1 MSSSDPILTEEEIE
15 RLKNQKG
22 GFEFG
27 AGSNFISGGNLPNID
42 YGNIAGQIFAQQPK
56 IAGQIFAQQPN
67 NLGVDL
73 NANRDALDALVDA
86 GLADLGSMGIMG
98 AMPSYAGFTGPN
110 LGLFSTD
117 FDPNTQDTLK
127 EDWIAAIEKLAAH
140 NLKFR
145 GFDITDPQFKDD
157 TDKFFKNQKDLQD
170 DLQKARSAFIAA
182 GGDPDGLAQAAATAL
197 AGGIGGIANTLP
209 QLAGAGTWN
218 QVKVTPG
225 TITGSFDPQGT
236 PLIPIGKAGDTT
248 VVTSTGVPALDDFI
262 NESLGGESVAEAGVP
277 TIGEIGGAAGDLI
290 EKGLEGVGIDTLAA
304 DADKDTE
311 GTAVVVGG
319 AGTGTP
325 SGAEGEVEEIL
336 SGDSTQRRQRQDVEQ
351 PINKNVDPPLPEV
364 DPPLG
369 GTGLDVKGDTG
380 TGLDVKGGPPVGPPD
395 GPPAPPVGPPA
406 GLPVSPT
413 DDLPPEEVIK
423 NTEEIDIIK
432 GDDVKGDGSN
442 RGGYGN
448 LFLPQSFRGIKEEPG
463 DLVDIDYLYDFD
475 DGLEQLFAATDDEEE
490 IEKGLYV
497 YEEGGEVAKQD
508 AVDMV
513 TRRPGEY
520 GRSYFTQG
528 EFVPTGTALGG
539 ESLTSSEIQIP
550 KYTYER
556 DLLPQFD
563 GSSNAIDPSVA
574 FGALSGIFGGG
585 SGNTTTSSDF
595 DFLDTIS
602 ETGGTEGSDTDTLL
616 EIVGLLGMP
625 GLSFAGG
632 GMAQGYYLGG
642 PTDGMAD
649 LIPATIDGTQ
659 PAALS
664 DGEFVIPADVVS
676 HLGNG
681 NSDAGAKQ
689 LYSMMD
695 RVRDERTGTT
705 KQGPEIDPTKMMPA

>member
-1 MSSSDPILTEEEIE
+1 MSDPILTDEEKAKMIAAT
-15 RLKNQKG
+15 G
-22 GFEFG
+22 GINFG
-27 AGSNFISGGNLPNID
+27 GSSDFVFGGNLPNRD
-42 YGNIAGQIFAQQPK
+42 YGNIAGQLSALQPK
-56 IAGQIFAQQPN
+56 IAGQIFAQQPRDLG

-73 NANRDALDALVDA
+73 NANKDALDALVDA

-127 EDWIAAIEKLAAH
+127 EDWIAAGEKLAAH
-140 NLKFR
+140 NQKFR

-197 AGGIGGIANTLP
+197 AGGLGGIANTLP

-225 TITGSFDPQGT
+225 TITGTFNPQG
-236 PLIPIGKAGDTT
+236 PNELIPIGKAGPTGDTT
-248 VVTSTGVPALDDFI
+248 VVTSTGVPALDDAV
-262 NESLGGESVAEAGVP
+262 NDLLGGESVATADVP
-277 TIGEIGGAAGDLI
+277 TVGDITTATGTLVGG
-290 EKGLEGVGIDTLAA
+290 GLEQAGKDVLGLPYAE
-304 DADKDTE
+304 DKDTE
-311 GTAVVVGG
+311 GTDVVVGG
-319 AGTGTP
+319 AGMGTP
-325 SGAEGEVEEIL
+325 SGVEGEVEEIL
-336 SGDSTQRRQRQDVEQ
+336 SGDSTQRRQQQGVDQ
-351 PINKNVDPPLPEV
+351 PINKNVDPSLPEV

-380 TGLDVKGGPPVGPPD
+380 TGLDVKGGPPD
-395 GPPAPPVGPPA
+395 GPPAPPVGPPDGPPA
-406 GLPVSPT
+406 GLPVSPI
-413 DDLPPEEVIK
+413 DDLPPETLIES
-423 NTEEIDIIK
+423 TEEIDIIK

-442 RGGYGN
+442 RGGGDAS
-448 LFLPQSFRGIKEEPG
+448 LFLPQSFRGIREEPG

-475 DGLEQLFAATDDEEE
+475 DGLDQLFAATDDEEE

-520 GRSYFTQG
+520 GRNYFTQG
-528 EFVPTGTALGG
+528 KGTGFIPTGTALGG

-556 DLLPQFD
+556 DLLPM
-563 GSSNAIDPSVA
+563 PSGPFVA
-574 FGALSGIFGGG
+574 NTGATG
-585 SGNTTTSSDF
+585 TMF

-681 NSDAGAKQ
+681 NSDAGAEQ

>member
-1 MSSSDPILTEEEIE
+1 MSDPILTDEEIE

-22 GFEFG
+22 GIEFG
-27 AGSNFISGGNLPNID
+27 AGSNIISGGNLPSID
-42 YGNIAGQIFAQQPK
+42 YGDIAGQIFAQQPRD
-56 IAGQIFAQQPN
+56 
-67 NLGVDL
+67 LGIDL

-86 GLADLGSMGIMG
+86 GLVDLGSMGIMG
-98 AMPSYAGFTGPN
+98 AMPSMGGSAP

-127 EDWIAAIEKLAAH
+127 EDWIAAGEELAAH
-140 NLKFR
+140 NQKFR
-145 GFDITDPQFKDD
+145 GFDITDPQFKDE
-157 TDKFFKNQKDLQD
+157 TDPFFEEQKKLQD
-170 DLQKARSAFIAA
+170 NLQKARSAFIAA
-182 GGDPDGLAQAAATAL
+182 GGDPDGLTQKAIAAA
-197 AGGIGGIANTLP
+197 AGGIAGAANVLP
-209 QLAGAGTWN
+209 QIAGGGTFQ
-218 QVKVTPG
+218 QVAVSPG
-225 TITGSFDPQGT
+225 TITGTFDPQGPR
-236 PLIPIGKAGDTT
+236 PLIPIGKDGDTT
-248 VVTSTGVPALDDFI
+248 VVTSTGVPAIDDAV
-262 NESLGGESVAEAGVP
+262 NTVLGGESVATADVP

-290 EKGLEGVGIDTLAA
+290 GGGLEQAGKDVLGLPYAE
-304 DADKDTE
+304 DKDID
-311 GTAVVVGG
+311 GTDVVLGG
-319 AGTGTP
+319 AGMGTP
-325 SGAEGEVEEIL
+325 SGVEGAVEEIL
-336 SGDSTQRRQRQDVEQ
+336 SGDSTQRRQQQGVDQ
-351 PINKNVDPPLPEV
+351 PINRQVDPPLPDV

-369 GTGLDVKGDTG
+369 GTPLDVKGDTGTAPDVKGDTG
-380 TGLDVKGGPPVGPPD
+380 TGLDVKGDLPVGPPDGPFVPPVGPPD
-395 GPPAPPVGPPA
+395 GPPVLPP
-406 GLPVSPT
+406 
-413 DDLPPEEVIK
+413 DLPPEVLIE
-423 NTEEIDIIK
+423 TPEDIIEN
-432 GDDVKGDGSN
+432 VEGDGSN
-442 RGGYGN
+442 RGGDGS
-448 LFLPQSFRGIKEEPG
+448 LFLPQSFRGVREEPG

-475 DGLEQLFAATDDEEE
+475 DGLEQLFAATDDDEEE

-520 GRSYFTQG
+520 GRTYFDYGTPSA
-528 EFVPTGTALGG
+528 FTPTGLALGG

-550 KYTYER
+550 EYNYNRTLKPEFR
-556 DLLPQFD
+556 
-563 GSSNAIDPSVA
+563 SPSVA
-574 FGALSGIFGGG
+574 NTGATG
-585 SGNTTTSSDF
+585 TTF

-602 ETGGTEGSDTDTLL
+602 ETGDTEGSDMNTLL

-625 GLSFAGG
+625 GLSFAQG

-681 NSDAGAKQ
+681 NSDAGAEQ

>member
-1 MSSSDPILTEEEIE
+1 MSDPILTDEEIE

-22 GFEFG
+22 GIEFG
-27 AGSNFISGGNLPNID
+27 AGSNIISGGNLPT
-42 YGNIAGQIFAQQPK
+42 IFAQEPND
-56 IAGQIFAQQPN
+56 IVGEIFALQPN

-86 GLADLGSMGIMG
+86 GLVDLGSMGIMG
-98 AMPSYAGFTGPN
+98 AMPSMGGSAP

-127 EDWIAAIEKLAAH
+127 EDWIAAGEELAAH
-140 NLKFR
+140 NQKFR
-145 GFDITDPQFKDD
+145 GFDITDPQFKDE
-157 TDKFFKNQKDLQD
+157 TDPFFEEQKKLQD
-170 DLQKARSAFIAA
+170 NLQKARSAFIAA
-182 GGDPDGLAQAAATAL
+182 GGDPDGLTQKAIAAA
-197 AGGIGGIANTLP
+197 AGGIAGIANVLP
-209 QLAGAGTWN
+209 QAAGAGTFQ
-218 QVKVTPG
+218 QVAVSPG
-225 TITGSFDPQGT
+225 TITGTFDPQGPR
-236 PLIPIGKAGDTT
+236 PLIPIGKDGDTT
-248 VVTSTGVPALDDFI
+248 VVTSTGVPAIDDAV
-262 NESLGGESVAEAGVP
+262 NTVLGGESVATADVP

-290 EKGLEGVGIDTLAA
+290 GGGVKEAGKDVLGLPYAE
-304 DADKDTE
+304 DKDID
-311 GTAVVVGG
+311 GTDVVLGG
-319 AGTGTP
+319 AGMGTP
-325 SGAEGEVEEIL
+325 SGVEGAVEEIL
-336 SGDSTQRRQRQDVEQ
+336 SGDSTQRRQQQGVDQ
-351 PINKNVDPPLPEV
+351 PINRQVDPPLPDV

-369 GTGLDVKGDTG
+369 GTPLDVKGDTGTAPDVKGDTG
-380 TGLDVKGGPPVGPPD
+380 TGLDVKGDLPVGPPDGPFVPPVGPPD
-395 GPPAPPVGPPA
+395 GPPVLPP
-406 GLPVSPT
+406 
-413 DDLPPEEVIK
+413 DLPPEVLIE
-423 NTEEIDIIK
+423 TPEDIIEN
-432 GDDVKGDGSN
+432 VEGDGSN
-442 RGGYGN
+442 RGGDGS
-448 LFLPQSFRGIKEEPG
+448 LFLPQSFRGVREEPG

-475 DGLEQLFAATDDEEE
+475 DGLEQLFAATDDDEEE

-520 GRSYFTQG
+520 GRTYFDYGTPSA
-528 EFVPTGTALGG
+528 FTPTGLALGG

-550 KYTYER
+550 EYNYNRTLKPEFR
-556 DLLPQFD
+556 
-563 GSSNAIDPSVA
+563 SPSVTNT
-574 FGALSGIFGGG
+574 GATG
-585 SGNTTTSSDF
+585 TTF

-602 ETGGTEGSDTDTLL
+602 ETGDTEGSDMNTLL

-681 NSDAGAKQ
+681 NSDAGAEQ